1 MNVLHFAFILPQDQ
15 TPMANMLLDNLDLV
29 QQDPNQKVLNEQD
42 RKQQYLKQQRLKQQC
57 TVDNWTP
64 LILAVINPHITP
76 ELIHRLIKDIHEEE
90 TKEERKNRIE
100 DETYQLL
107 IAFEKVAQNLR
118 VRTFAHLNPI
128 VDKCR
133 SKVRYQV
140 LHSICRYDRK
150 DMLDWALNPEMGK
163 LQQYINEKDQAGY
176 TPFLT
181 AVFYGA
187 TKCIEK
193 LLEVSLLLTLF

>member
-1 MNVLHFAFILPQDQ
+1 
-15 TPMANMLLDNLDLV
+15 MANMLLKNKD
-29 QQDPNQKVLNEQD
+29 VLKHQ
-42 RKQQYLKQQRLKQQC
+42 LKQQC

-64 LILAVINPHITP
+64 LILAVTNPHITQ
-76 ELIHRLIKDIHEEE
+76 ELISMLINNAPDGEI
-90 TKEERKNRIE
+90 KEERKKRIE

-107 IAFEKVAQNLR
+107 IAFEKVAQNPL
-118 VRTFAHLNPI
+118 VCTFSHLNPI
-128 VDKCR
+128 VYQCP

-150 DMLDWALNPEMGK
+150 DMLDWALDPTKGK

-193 LLEVSLLLTLF
+193 LLEVG

>member
-1 MNVLHFAFILPQDQ
+1 MLHFAFILPQDQ
-15 TPMANMLLDNLDLV
+15 TPMAKMLLDNIDAV
-29 QQDPNQKVLNEQD
+29 QQDPNQKVHN
-42 RKQQYLKQQRLKQQC
+42 QQHPQQHYLKKQHLKQQC

-64 LILAVINPHITP
+64 LILAVINPYITP
-76 ELIHRLIKDIHEEE
+76 ELIHRLIDDIDEEE
-90 TKEERKNRIE
+90 TKEERKKRIE

-107 IAFEKVAQNLR
+107 IAFETVAQNPR
-118 VRTFAHLNPI
+118 VRKFSHLNPI

-150 DMLDWALNPEMGK
+150 DMLDWALDPEMGK

-187 TKCIEK
+187 TNCIDK
-193 LLEVSLLLTLF
+193 LLEVGLLLTFF

>member
-1 MNVLHFAFILPQDQ
+1 MNVLHFVFILPQDQ
-15 TPMANMLLDNLDLV
+15 TAMVKMLLKNR
-29 QQDPNQKVLNEQD
+29 KVVENHLS
-42 RKQQYLKQQRLKQQC
+42 QQC

-64 LILAVINPHITP
+64 LILAVVHPYITP
-76 ELIHRLIKDIHEEE
+76 ELIGELINNVQQKE
-90 TKEERKNRIE
+90 TKEEQKKRIE

-107 IAFEKVAQNLR
+107 IAFEKVAQNPG
-118 VRTFAHLNPI
+118 VRTFTHLNPI
-128 VDKCR
+128 VVKCP

-150 DMLDWALNPEMGK
+150 DMLDWALDPAKGN
-163 LQQYINEKDQAGY
+163 LQKYINEQNQAGY

-187 TKCIEK
+187 TQCIDK
-193 LLEVSLLLTLF
+193 LLEVGLLLTFF